1 MAFTRPQISNK
12 GKLFDIIELTLK
24 ADKTKYWG
32 DGTVNHKN
40 ERPFCYIN
48 FTSDLHLFVFSLQKH
63 LSLVVSPSVC
73 HSILPTPSETWHQIE

>member
-12 GKLFDIIELTLK
+12 GKLFDIIELNK
-24 ADKTKYWG
+24 ISG
-32 DGTVNHKN
+32 DRTVNHKN